1 MQHTNRV
8 VLFLPE
14 ENTMKLLQ
22 TATAGLVAGMLLS
35 APVTAQTVLNA
46 SSWVP
51 PGHLLT
57 ANVMV
62 PWMQEVEKATEGRVK
77 FNMLPKAPVGPP
89 QTFDAVKDGI
99 VDFSFTVHGYTPG
112 RFALTKMTEFGFL
125 GDSAESIS
133 VAYQRMFDKHLAKL
147 DEHKGVKVIGVFS
160 HGPGHIY
167 SVKAPVSNLN
177 DLANMKVRVGGGVV
191 NDYTKA
197 LGAIPLLK
205 PSSESFQMLQS
216 GVADGIF
223 FPSES
228 IAAFKLTSLLRHGTE
243 VPGGLYNTSFL
254 MMMNEAKFKALSPAD
269 QAAIDRLSGESFARL
284 VGKAWD
290 VADRSGNEAI
300 KAAGVQM
307 QTASPAF
314 ISEIKSRID
323 PIEQAW
329 YGEIKGKG
337 LDGAALM
344 KEFRA
349 EIQKVA
355 TSK

>member
-1 MQHTNRV
+1 
-8 VLFLPE
+8 
-14 ENTMKLLQ
+14 MKLLQ
-22 TATAGLVAGMLLS
+22 TIAAGLVASLLI
-35 APVTAQTVLNA
+35 PVTAQAQTVLNA

-51 PGHLLT
+51 PAHLLT

-112 RFALTKMTEFGFL
+112 RFTLTKMTEFGFL

-133 VAYQRMFDKHLAKL
+133 VAYQRMFDKHLAAH

-160 HGPGHIY
+160 HGPGHMY
-167 SVKAPVSNLN
+167 SARNAIGSLA
-177 DLANMKVRVGGGVV
+177 DLANMKIRVGGGVV
-191 NDYTKA
+191 NDYTRV
-197 LGAIPLLK
+197 LGANPLLK
-205 PSSESFQMLQS
+205 PSSESFQMLQT

-228 IAAFKLTSLLRHGTE
+228 IAAFKLTGLLRHGTE
-243 VPGGLYNTSFL
+243 VPGGLYNTSFV
-254 MMMNEAKFKALSPAD
+254 MMMNEAKFNALSAAD
-269 QAAIDRLSGESFARL
+269 QAAIDRLSGEHFARL

-290 VADRSGNEAI
+290 VADVAGDEAI
-300 KAAGVQM
+300 KAAGVAM

-314 ISEIKSRID
+314 IAELKSKID

-329 YGEIKGKG
+329 YEEIKAKN

-344 KEFRA
+344 EEFRV
-349 EIQKVA
+349 EIRKVA
-355 TSK
+355 EGG

>member
-1 MQHTNRV
+1 
-8 VLFLPE
+8 
-14 ENTMKLLQ
+14 MKLIHTV
-22 TATAGLVAGMLLS
+22 TASLFAGMLIS
-35 APVTAQTVLNA
+35 VPVQAQTVLNA

-51 PGHLLT
+51 PAHLLT
-57 ANVMV
+57 ANVMA
-62 PWMQEVEKATEGRVK
+62 PWMKEVEKATEGRVK
-77 FNMLPKAPVGPP
+77 FNMLPKAPVSPP

-99 VDFSFTVHGYTPG
+99 VDLSFTVHGYTPG
-112 RFALTKMTEFGFL
+112 RFTLTKMTEFGFL

-133 VAYQRMFDKHLAKL
+133 VAYQRMHEKHLAKL

-160 HGPGHIY
+160 HGPGHMY
-167 SVKAPVSNLN
+167 SAKGPIAGIN
-177 DLANMKVRVGGGVV
+177 DLAGMKVRVGGGVV

-197 LGAIPLLK
+197 LGANPLLK

-228 IAAFKLTSLLRHGTE
+228 IEAFKLTGLLKHGAK
-243 VPGGLYNTSFL
+243 VPGGLYNTSFV

-269 QAAIDRLSGESFARL
+269 QAAIEKLSGQYFARM

-290 VADRSGNEAI
+290 AADAAGDQAI

-307 QTASPAF
+307 QTVSPTFLAA
-314 ISEIKSRID
+314 IKAKID
-323 PIEQAW
+323 PVEQAW
-329 YGEIKGKG
+329 YADVKAKGI
-337 LDGAALM
+337 DGAALM

-349 EIQKVA
+349 EIQKIA
-355 TSK
+355 AGH

>member
-1 MQHTNRV
+1 
-8 VLFLPE
+8 
-14 ENTMKLLQ
+14 MKLLQ
-22 TATAGLVAGMLLS
+22 TVAAGLVASLLI
-35 APVTAQTVLNA
+35 PVTAQAQTVLNA

-51 PGHLLT
+51 PAHLLT

-77 FNMLPKAPVGPP
+77 FNLLPKAPVGPP

-112 RFALTKMTEFGFL
+112 RFVLTKMTEFGFL

-133 VAYQRMFDKHLAKL
+133 VAYQRMHDKYLAKYN
-147 DEHKGVKVIGVFS
+147 EHQGVKVIGVFS
-160 HGPGHIY
+160 HGPGHMY
-167 SVKAPVSNLN
+167 SAKGPIAGIG

-191 NDYTKA
+191 NDYTRA
-197 LGAIPLLK
+197 LGANPLLK

-228 IAAFKLTSLLRHGTE
+228 IAAFKLTGLLKNGTE
-243 VPGGLYNTSFL
+243 VPGGLYNTSFV

-269 QAAIDRLSGESFARL
+269 QAAIEKLSGEHFARR

-290 VADRSGNEAI
+290 VADAAGDEAI
-300 KAAGVQM
+300 KAAGVAM

-314 ISEIKSRID
+314 VAELKAKID
-323 PIEQAW
+323 PVEQAW
-329 YGEIKGKG
+329 YADIQGKG

-355 TSK
+355 AGN